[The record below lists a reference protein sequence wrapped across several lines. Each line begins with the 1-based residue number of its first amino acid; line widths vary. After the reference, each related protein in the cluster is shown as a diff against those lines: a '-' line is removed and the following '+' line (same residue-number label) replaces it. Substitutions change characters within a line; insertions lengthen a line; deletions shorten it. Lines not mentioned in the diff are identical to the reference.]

1 MGAVRDQWRV
11 EMSRQNHVVSAFI
24 GLLFVISASHGHG
37 EIVPRHLNATP
48 TSLGFSSGAL
58 IIDHT
63 RVPLAVP
70 SFGRATTTQEH
81 IPDLLPVSER
91 LYQDRHWGYW
101 LGYNHWNGY
110 SFLLTGESPY
120 WGHAWGAKSALS
132 HPAPATQVPEP
143 ASLILLGLGGVWM
156 VRRSKRGGCAVKVRA

>member
-11 EMSRQNHVVSAFI
+11 GMSRQNHVVSAFI
-24 GLLFVISASHGHG
+24 GLLFVISASYGHG

-48 TSLGFSSGAL
+48 TSLGSTSGAL
-58 IIDHT
+58 IVDHA

-70 SFGRATTTQEH
+70 SFGHTTTTLEYL
-81 IPDLLPVSER
+81 PDLLPVSER
-91 LYQDRHWGYW
+91 MYQDRHWGYW

-120 WGHAWGAKSALS
+120 WGRWGATSA
-132 HPAPATQVPEP
+132 HNNATPATQVPEP
-143 ASLILLGLGGVWM
+143 ASLILLGLGGAWLVGRT
-156 VRRSKRGGCAVKVRA
+156 RRGRCAVKIRG